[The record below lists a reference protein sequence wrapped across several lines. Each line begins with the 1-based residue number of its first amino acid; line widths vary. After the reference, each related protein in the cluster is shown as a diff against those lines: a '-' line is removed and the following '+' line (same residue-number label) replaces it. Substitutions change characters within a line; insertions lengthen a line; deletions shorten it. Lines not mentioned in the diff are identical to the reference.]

1 MIENIFQEYSRV
13 ESLLDQHELMVSPS
27 ELHGV
32 VCGLLC
38 GGVSGA
44 DRQWLQELAA
54 LVNNGEALSAEVR
67 GWVVQLFEKTQETFR
82 DQTGLELLLP
92 ADEADLSE
100 RLGAMSEFVQAFLA
114 GFAVAQ
120 KNLSKASEELQEII
134 KDLSS
139 ISLLDDE
146 YDDSLGDENEDA
158 FYVVYEHVKLG
169 MMLAFEEFG
178 ASGETESAPT
188 VH

>member
-13 ESLLDQHELMVSPS
+13 ENLLEQHELMVTPA

-44 DRQWLQELAA
+44 DRSWLQELAA

-92 ADEADLSE
+92 PDDADLSE

-120 KNLSKASEELQEII
+120 KNLSKASDELQEII

-139 ISLLDDE
+139 ISLLDED

-178 ASGETESAPT
+178 VAGVEQAPT
-188 VH
+188 IH